1 MTLTKII
8 GKQISIA
15 ALCAVA
21 SLVSLQAVADTTP
34 QPQQDK
40 SEPRDDSWP
49 PIIMEFCPIF
59 PQCQVEI
66 GG

>member
-1 MTLTKII
+1 MTLRKII
-8 GKQISIA
+8 GKQLSIA

-21 SLVSLQAVADTTP
+21 SLVSLHAVANTAP

-40 SEPRDDSWP
+40 SEPRDDSRP
-49 PIIMEFCPIF
+49 PIITEFCPIF